1 MSIFEL
7 EKDRIVQLPETS
19 FSAERVKERQD
30 LQRILRSR
38 IEVLDLDLLIIAE
51 EYGDWEASRRR
62 IDLLALDRDAKLV
75 VIELKRT
82 DDGGHMELQALRYA
96 AMVSTMTFT
105 QAVEAYRG
113 VLTREGKDADPEQG
127 ILDFLA
133 WDDVDEERFASDVR
147 LLLVAQ
153 DFSRELTTAVMWLSE
168 RDLDIR
174 CIRIRPYRL
183 GDRLLLDVQQI
194 IPLPEAADYQVRI
207 REKVIAQRHRV
218 QGEWTGYFY
227 VNVDEGD
234 WRSWEDFRRYGF
246 VSAGG
251 GPRWISSL
259 RKLQPGGDLL
269 LEIGGQV
276 VRPVVVTQPQ
286 PAGGAVADPAEAFAD
301 TLADGLQGLEAV
313 AALGRMQTDALG
325 RAVID
330 GHEHA
335 GRPLAHGHRGR
346 HVGAPHH
353 VRRLGGDRAVVHRR
367 AMRLAHAVRG
377 LEVVRTH

>member
-7 EKDRIVQLPETS
+7 EQDRIVQLPETS
-19 FSAERVKERQD
+19 FSAEGVKERQD

-38 IEVLDLDLLIIAE
+38 IEVLDPDLLIIAE
-51 EYGDWEASRRR
+51 EYGDWEESRRR
-62 IDLLALDRDAKLV
+62 IDLLVLDRDAKLV

-194 IPLPEAADYQVRI
+194 IPLPEAATTKYGFERRSSHSVIESRVNGPATSTSMSTKETGEAGRISADTVSCRPAAGLAGSAHSGSCSQETRSTRI
-207 REKVIAQRHRV
+207 RK
-218 QGEWTGYFY
+218 
-227 VNVDEGD
+227 
-234 WRSWEDFRRYGF
+234 
-246 VSAGG
+246 AG
-251 GPRWISSL
+251 
-259 RKLQPGGDLL
+259 
-269 LEIGGQV
+269 
-276 VRPVVVTQPQ
+276 
-286 PAGGAVADPAEAFAD
+286 D
-301 TLADGLQGLEAV
+301 TLG
-313 AALGRMQTDALG
+313 
-325 RAVID
+325 
-330 GHEHA
+330 
-335 GRPLAHGHRGR
+335 
-346 HVGAPHH
+346 
-353 VRRLGGDRAVVHRR
+353 
-367 AMRLAHAVRG
+367 
-377 LEVVRTH
+377 